1 MIAAKRRKKGMKNG
15 VASYDYYDGE
25 YSQNYDYG
33 CWLFFE
39 TCDLPNCNP
48 VVASMMRKNGT
59 PVQKDA

>member
-39 TCDLPNCNP
+39 TCDLL
-48 VVASMMRKNGT
+48 
-59 PVQKDA
+59 